1 MSPALWMD
9 AQAESET
16 VTKSHAG
23 KYINLMINYPFSV
36 ALVLA
41 SAAASAD
48 FELPFSFIRK
58 KPAKIP
64 FHLRSS
70 KDNEYREIQIAKI
83 ATHGASGFGC
93 TGFGPNAR
101 AVSRC
106 GRCVRESARWRASS
120 FTPCFL

>member
-16 VTKSHAG
+16 GTKSHAG

-48 FELPFSFIRK
+48 FELAFSCIRK
-58 KPAKIP
+58 RPVKVA
-64 FHLRSS
+64 FELRS
-70 KDNEYREIQIAKI
+70 
-83 ATHGASGFGC
+83 
-93 TGFGPNAR
+93 
-101 AVSRC
+101 
-106 GRCVRESARWRASS
+106 
-120 FTPCFL
+120 

>member
-23 KYINLMINYPFSV
+23 KYINLMVHYPFSV

-48 FELPFSFIRK
+48 FELACYGIRK
-58 KPAKIP
+58 RPVQVA
-64 FHLRSS
+64 FELRS
-70 KDNEYREIQIAKI
+70 
-83 ATHGASGFGC
+83 
-93 TGFGPNAR
+93 
-101 AVSRC
+101 
-106 GRCVRESARWRASS
+106 
-120 FTPCFL
+120 